1 MKKFKTIRRVLF
13 GIVVVCL
20 GNSSISEAQ
29 LRSQSTSTNGNDP
42 ALDSLERA
50 NLQKGIN
57 FEYAEVSEKPSRKKV
72 KSSVDIRLFQH
83 LSSFKFQMYV
93 SNKTQQKIII
103 RLWDKNGILVF
114 EDVPQKKMRFQR
126 AYDFSYLPNTD
137 TGEYYFSA
145 FFDNQNHYFNS
156 TRLETVESIEELAKY
171 STEFSDT
178 KVDN

>member
-20 GNSSISEAQ
+20 GNSGISEAQ

-42 ALDSLERA
+42 ALDSLEKA
-50 NLQKGIN
+50 SLQKGIN
-57 FEYAEVSEKPSRKKV
+57 FEYADVTDKATRKKT

-93 SNKTQQKIII
+93 SNKSQQKVII

-114 EDVPQKKMRFQR
+114 EDVPQKKLRFQR
-126 AYDFSYLPNTD
+126 AYDFSYLPNTGD
-137 TGEYYFSA
+137 YYFSA

-156 TRLETVESIEELAKY
+156 TRLETVESIEELAKF